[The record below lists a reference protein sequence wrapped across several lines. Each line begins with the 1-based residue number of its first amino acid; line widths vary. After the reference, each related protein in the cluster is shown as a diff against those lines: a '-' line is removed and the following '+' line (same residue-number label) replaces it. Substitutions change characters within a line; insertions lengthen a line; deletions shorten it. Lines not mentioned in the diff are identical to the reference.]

1 MPVALSVQIGTW
13 NVGLTGTLPAFAS
26 PPAVVQSGTWN
37 IGSITTLPALSSGT
51 NAIGSVTVTSLPAV
65 TQSGTWTV
73 GLASLPALSSGTN
86 AIGSVTVTS
95 IPAVVQSG
103 TWNIGS
109 ITTLPAL
116 SSGTNAIGS
125 VTVTSLPAVTQS
137 GTWNIGSI
145 TTLPALPTGSNIIG
159 AATAS
164 YTGLSLTPTVTAVA
178 HATNTTIG
186 SLLTFSTTLTSGLI
200 QSVVCS
206 FTSGIIPTLDI
217 IFFRASPTSTTVTDA
232 SAVAVNVADVAKI
245 IGIMHLTDASLVG
258 ASSPSIVQAQSQGL
272 EFAGLSGNIYAIIVN
287 RGASVTLGSTTD
299 LNIYIN
305 IVQ

>member
-26 PPAVVQSGTWN
+26 P
-37 IGSITTLPALSSGT
+37 
-51 NAIGSVTVTSLPAV
+51 
-65 TQSGTWTV
+65 
-73 GLASLPALSSGTN
+73 
-86 AIGSVTVTS
+86 
-95 IPAVVQSG
+95 PAVVQSG

-164 YTGLSLTPTVTAVA
+164 YTGLSLTPAVTAVA

-186 SLLTFSTTLTSGLI
+186 SLLALATTLTSGLI

-206 FTSGIIPTLDI
+206 FNSGIIPTLDI

-258 ASSPSIVQAQSQGL
+258 VSSPSIVQAQSQGL

>member
-1 MPVALSVQIGTW
+1 MPVALSVQT
-13 NVGLTGTLPAFAS
+13 
-26 PPAVVQSGTWN
+26 
-37 IGSITTLPALSSGT
+37 
-51 NAIGSVTVTSLPAV
+51 
-65 TQSGTWTV
+65 GTWTV
-73 GLASLPALSSGTN
+73 GLAGTLPALSSGTN

-95 IPAVVQSG
+95 IPAVTQSG
-103 TWNIGS
+103 TWTVGLAGTLPAFAS
-109 ITTLPAL
+109 PPAVVQSGAWTVGLTSLPAL

-125 VTVTSLPAVTQS
+125 VTVTSIPAVTQS

-164 YTGLSLTPTVTAVA
+164 YTGLSLTPAVTAVA

-186 SLLTFSTTLTSGLI
+186 SLLALATTLTSGLI

-206 FTSGIIPTLDI
+206 FNSGIIPTLDI